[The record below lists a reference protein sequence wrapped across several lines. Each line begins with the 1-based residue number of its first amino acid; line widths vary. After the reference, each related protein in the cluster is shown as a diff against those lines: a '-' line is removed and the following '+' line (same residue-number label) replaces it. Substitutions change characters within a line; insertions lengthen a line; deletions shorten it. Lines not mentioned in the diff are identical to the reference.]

1 MQKLGF
7 KQLLQQKL
15 TPQQIQFIKLLEV
28 PTAELDIRI
37 EEELEINPA
46 LEENKNDNLDEIRA
60 DDIPENGDEIDS
72 FDSDN
77 DSLHLEEYIGSDDKG
92 YKMSGDGND
101 PNEEEKETPIAQEDT
116 LVETLLTQLNFLGLS
131 EHEQIIGNQIIGSID
146 EDGYLHR
153 KIEAIVNDLAFTQN
167 IETNKNEVLD
177 VLFKIQE
184 FEPAGIA
191 ARDLQECLL
200 IQLNRKTHHLKNVN
214 NAIMIIEECFEEFT
228 KKHYDKI
235 ITKVAIKQE
244 ELKEALHVIT
254 KCNPKPGW
262 SEDGVMKTQ
271 YLTPDF
277 IVSNNNGVLELS
289 LNGKNAPD
297 LFVSPSY
304 AEMFDSY
311 EKSSTKDKK
320 MKEAVGFL
328 KQKIDSAKWFIDAI
342 KQRQNTLLL
351 TMKTILNY
359 QYDYFL
365 EGDES
370 KLKPMILKDIGDKIE
385 MDVSTVSRVSNSKF
399 VQTDFGTFP
408 LKYFF
413 TDGIIS
419 DAGEDVSTKELKNI
433 LTEIIQNE
441 DKTKPLGDEE
451 LEKLI
456 KERGFTIA
464 RRTVAKYREQ
474 LNIPVA
480 RLRKELN

>member
-1 MQKLGF
+1 MQKLGL
-7 KQLLQQKL
+7 KLSLQQKL

-28 PTAELDIRI
+28 PTAELDARI

-46 LEENKNDNLDEIRA
+46 LEENISDTN
-60 DDIPENGDEIDS
+60 DDIKDEDLLQTKDENETYN
-72 FDSDN
+72 SD
-77 DSLHLEEYIGSDDKG
+77 DDALHLEEYLGADDKG

-101 PNEEEKETPIAQEDT
+101 PNEDDKDAPVVQEDT
-116 LVETLLTQLNFLGLS
+116 LVELLQAQLNFLGLD
-131 EHEQIIGNQIIGSID
+131 EHQQIIGNQIIGSIE

-153 KIEAIVNDLAFTQN
+153 KIDAIINDLAFTQN
-167 IETNKNEVLD
+167 IETEKDEVLS
-177 VLFKIQE
+177 VLYKIQN

-200 IQLNRKTHHLKNVN
+200 LQLNRKIDNLKNVN
-214 NAIMIIEECFEEFT
+214 NAIMIVEDYFEEFT

-235 ITKVAIKQE
+235 ITKSNIKPDELKDAIK
-244 ELKEALHVIT
+244 LIT

-262 SEDGVMKTQ
+262 GEGGVIKSQ
-271 YLTPDF
+271 FLIPDF
-277 IVSNNNGVLELS
+277 VITNNNGILELS

-297 LFVSPSY
+297 LFISNSY
-304 AEMFDSY
+304 SEMFDTY
-311 EKSSTKDKK
+311 EKSSVKDKK

-328 KQKIDSAKWFIDAI
+328 KQKLDSAKWFIDAI
-342 KQRQNTLLL
+342 KQRQNTLMV
-351 TMKTILNY
+351 TMKTIVDY

-365 EGDES
+365 DGDES
-370 KLKPMILKDIGDKIE
+370 KLKPMILKDIGDKID
-385 MDVSTVSRVSNSKF
+385 MDVSTVSRVANSKS
-399 VQTDFGTFP
+399 VQTDFGIFP

-433 LTEIIQNE
+433 LTEIIENE
-441 DKTKPLGDEE
+441 DKSKPLGDED

-456 KERGFTIA
+456 KLRGFTIA

-474 LNIPVA
+474 LQIPVA
-480 RLRKELN
+480 RLRKEL